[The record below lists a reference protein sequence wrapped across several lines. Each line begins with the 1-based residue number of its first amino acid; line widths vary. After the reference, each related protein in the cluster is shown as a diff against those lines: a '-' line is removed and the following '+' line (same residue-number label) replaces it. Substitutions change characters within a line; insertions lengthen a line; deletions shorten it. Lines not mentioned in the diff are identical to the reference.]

1 MDVTFQNRDLL
12 LEPFLLILLLDMLL
26 YLLEQHTSRKL
37 PEDAKNS
44 HTSTGQKC
52 TGKTK
57 KSRTRF
63 TRKQRIYLEDVFS
76 RQKYLTRDERALLAS
91 VLFLTQLQIRNWF
104 QNRRYQ
110 LKHQRLLKTVCQ
122 VSP

>member
-1 MDVTFQNRDLL
+1 MLLSL
-12 LEPFLLILLLDMLL
+12 LEHD
-26 YLLEQHTSRKL
+26 TSKKL
-37 PEDAKNS
+37 PEDANNS
-44 HTSTGQKC
+44 HTTTGQKC

-63 TRKQRIYLEDVFS
+63 TQRQRIYLEDVFS

-91 VLFLTQLQIRNWF
+91 VLFLTELQIRNWF

-110 LKHQRLLKTVCQ
+110 LKHQRL
-122 VSP
+122 